1 MSKSWEQ
8 IIKETER
15 SIKRRDQYK
24 HSLLGR
30 YVSMLRKLVTIELL
44 VGITA
49 AFSMYMQFGW
59 EELEKTLLS
68 WIIGLTIAA
77 TLVTFM
83 IERYKKITQIKD

>member
-8 IIKETER
+8 IVKETEK
-15 SIKRRDQYK
+15 SMKRRDQHR

-30 YVSMLRKLVTIELL
+30 YVSMLRKLMTIELL
-44 VGITA
+44 VGVTA

-83 IERYKKITQIKD
+83 IGRYKKITHIRN